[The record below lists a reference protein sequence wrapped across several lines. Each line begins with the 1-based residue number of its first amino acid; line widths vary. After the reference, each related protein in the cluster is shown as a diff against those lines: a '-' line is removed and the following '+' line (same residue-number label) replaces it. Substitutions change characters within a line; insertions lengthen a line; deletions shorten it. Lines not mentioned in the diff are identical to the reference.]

1 MTRPDPV
8 SLRLPEPLKSSIQ
21 QAANQAGRSL
31 NAEIRMR
38 LEWSFDAGF
47 DGQSAPAID
56 RASELAALKERF
68 SRLEALVAKL
78 DPDGGASLVP
88 DFTREG

>member
-21 QAANQAGRSL
+21 HAANQAGRSL

-38 LEWSFDAGF
+38 LEWSFEAGF
-47 DGQSAPAID
+47 DGEPSDKMLANEIESLRGEFRGSLGSVNEAI
-56 RASELAALKERF
+56 K
-68 SRLEALVAKL
+68 RLEGKIRELER
-78 DPDGGASLVP
+78 GG
-88 DFTREG
+88 